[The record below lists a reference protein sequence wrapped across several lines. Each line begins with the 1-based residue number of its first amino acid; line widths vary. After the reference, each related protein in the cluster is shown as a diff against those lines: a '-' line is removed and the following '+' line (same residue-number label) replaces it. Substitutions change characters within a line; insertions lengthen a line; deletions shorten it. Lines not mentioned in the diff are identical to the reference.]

1 MVRVLGLGSSTTSG
15 VDFDE
20 EPAQSAPVEDVPASN
35 WEPKS
40 DEDDDESLSYFKK
53 LAEEV

>member
-1 MVRVLGLGSSTTSG
+1 MSASSSF
-15 VDFDE
+15 VDLDE
-20 EPAQSAPVEDVPASN
+20 EPAQPVPVVDVPASS

-40 DEDDDESLSYFKK
+40 NEDDDESLSYFKK